1 MKYCSTCGAELHDN
15 DAFCPKCGARVD
27 YDEPKVEVEPV
38 YSETKT
44 KKRDSTLM
52 TVAFVF
58 NIIGCIIFASF
69 IIPLAWMIPMTVS
82 LNDKIKNNEPI
93 SVGFKVCNL
102 IFVSLISGILLL
114 VGDENE

>member
-1 MKYCSTCGAELHDN
+1 MKYCTKCGTELRDN
-15 DAFCPKCGARVD
+15 DAFCPKCGAKVD
-27 YDEPKVEVEPV
+27 YAEPKVEVEPV
-38 YSETKT
+38 YTETKS

-52 TVAFVF
+52 TVAFAF
-58 NIIGCIIFASF
+58 NVIACVTCAFAL
-69 IIPLAWMIPMTVS
+69 IPLAWMIPMTMS

-102 IFVSLISGILLL
+102 IFASLISGIFLL

>member
-1 MKYCSTCGAELHDN
+1 MKYCSTYGAELHDN
-15 DAFCPKCGARVD
+15 DSFCPKCGARVD

-38 YSETKT
+38 YAETKS
-44 KKRDSTLM
+44 KRRDSTLM
-52 TVAFVF
+52 TVALVF
-58 NIIGCIIFASF
+58 NIIACVIFASF